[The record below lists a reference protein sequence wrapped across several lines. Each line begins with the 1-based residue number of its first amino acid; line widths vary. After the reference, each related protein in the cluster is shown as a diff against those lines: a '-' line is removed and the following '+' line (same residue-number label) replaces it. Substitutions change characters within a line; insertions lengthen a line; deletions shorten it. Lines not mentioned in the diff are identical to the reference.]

1 MKKEYLKNIALRGLV
16 AMGFGPMVLAI
27 VYAILN
33 LVGVVSE
40 ISVGE
45 MVTGIFSI
53 TMLAFLAAGLTY
65 VYQIEEL
72 GLSAA
77 ITIHGFALYVGYAL
91 VYILNDWLAGGAVPF
106 IIFTVIFLSGFALTW
121 LVIYLI
127 TKNST
132 KKLNRNFKA

>member
-1 MKKEYLKNIALRGLV
+1 MKKEYIKNIVLRGLV

-27 VYAILN
+27 IYAILN

-40 ISVGE
+40 IPVSE
-45 MVTGIFSI
+45 MVWGILSI
-53 TMLAFLAAGLTY
+53 TVLAFLAGGLTY

-72 GLSAA
+72 GLGAA
-77 ITIHGFALYVGYAL
+77 IAIHGIALYVGYAAA
-91 VYILNDWLAGGAVPF
+91 YFLNGWIADGVVPF
-106 IIFTVIFLSGFALTW
+106 IIFTAIFLLGFAITW